1 MVVWTCR
8 AYMQLISK
16 VADIHRVYQDDE
28 NRVNDHM
35 DVRYSCRRD
44 LARFHR
50 PSMTLGCRLIG
61 QLDSKLLSIKD
72 RAQTELT
79 VTLDL

>member
-1 MVVWTCR
+1 
-8 AYMQLISK
+8 MQLISK

-72 RAQTELT
+72 RAQTELA